1 MASGK
6 KRQQTAKIHKSE
18 NRHGDSAALQKAA
31 IASQPLPLGETT
43 YSKPIKSL
51 ASYDFDAEG
60 VPVKINIV
68 QHPQLFVPSYEV
80 SIPAIGPGTQ
90 LVLEKMK
97 ADLVLGVPLDVSE
110 IVDPK
115 KAEEV
120 KEKFKEKTIS
130 LIAKYIPTVDE
141 ETRNILS
148 GYLIQQT
155 LGLGELEIPLNDEN
169 LEEVC
174 VNSTMEPI
182 WVYHKKLGWLHTN
195 ITITDDAKV
204 YNYATM
210 IGRKVGRQI
219 NVLNPLM
226 DAHLVSGDR
235 VNATLAPISTNGN
248 TITIRKFSKNPWTIT
263 HLIEYKTI
271 SAELAALVWLCIQY
285 ELSLVV
291 AGGTGSGKT
300 SMLNCFACFIQPTQ
314 RIISIEDTRELNLPS
329 FLHWIPMTTREPN
342 PEGKGGVEMLDLAV
356 NALRQRPD
364 RIIVGE
370 IRRKREAEVLFE
382 AMHTGHSVYATFHA
396 DNASEAIS
404 RLTNPPIDIPQSMLD
419 AISAIIVQYRH
430 RKLRIRRTLEFAEV
444 VKTLKPDGGITA
456 REHVTHRWNLKDDK
470 INKIGELTSL
480 AQTLNLYAGMTYREI
495 QAELSEKQKVLDYL
509 LKNGVKTTDEVGII
523 IAEYYRDQAGLMELV
538 NRKVPWKETDL
549 SKTIEELH
557 AKLAET
563 EAKRKAERKKPAA

>member
-6 KRQQTAKIHKSE
+6 KQQTAKKIKSE
-18 NRHGDSAALQKAA
+18 NQNNKGDSAVLQKAA
-31 IASQPLPLGETT
+31 IAPALQPLPSVGTT
-43 YSKPIKSL
+43 YSKPVKNL
-51 ASYDFDAEG
+51 ASYDFNAEG
-60 VPVKINIV
+60 VPVTINIV

-97 ADLVLGVPLDVSE
+97 ADLVLGVSLDISE

-115 KAEEV
+115 KSEEV
-120 KEKFKEKTIS
+120 KEKFQEKTMA

-148 GYLIQQT
+148 GYLLQQT

-174 VNSTMEPI
+174 VNSPLEPI
-182 WVYHKKLGWLHTN
+182 WVYHKKLGWLLTN
-195 ITITDDAKV
+195 ITITDDARV

-219 NVLNPLM
+219 NILNPLM

-329 FLHWIPMTTREPN
+329 FLHWLPMTTREPN
-342 PEGKGGVEMLDLAV
+342 PEGKGGIEMLDLAV

-456 REHVTHRWNLKDDK
+456 KEHVTHRWNLKEDK
-470 INKIGELTSL
+470 INKVGELTSL
-480 AQTLNLYAGMTYREI
+480 AQTLNLYAGMTFREI

-509 LKNGVKTTDEVGII
+509 LKNQVKTTDEVGII
-523 IAEYYRDQAGLMELV
+523 IAEYYRDEAGLMELV
-538 NRKVPWKETDL
+538 NRNVPWKETDL

-563 EAKRKAERKKPAA
+563 EAKRKAERK